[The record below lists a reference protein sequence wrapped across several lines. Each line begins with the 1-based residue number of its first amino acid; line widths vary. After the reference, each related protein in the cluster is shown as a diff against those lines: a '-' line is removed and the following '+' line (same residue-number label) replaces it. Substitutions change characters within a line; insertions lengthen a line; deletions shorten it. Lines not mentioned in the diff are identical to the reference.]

1 MLRNFGRFMLF
12 LWGTVKNRERFKV
25 YPPLVLDEMIRIGID
40 SIFIV
45 SVVSF
50 SIGAVTCIQT
60 ANNLVSPVIPKY
72 VIGLITRDMVL
83 LELCTTFTCVI
94 LAGKVG
100 SNIAGNLGTM
110 RITEQIDA
118 LEIMGI
124 NSTSYLVLPKLIAA
138 LIMFPLLCSLSAF
151 LGMAGGYIAGSL
163 SGALTE
169 YEYVYGIRSDFQ
181 PFNVSFA
188 LIKSVVF
195 GFLIT
200 AISAYRGYYTR
211 GGSLE
216 VGQSS
221 TIAVVNSCIAILI
234 ADYALA
240 QLLL

>member
-1 MLRNFGRFMLF
+1 M
-12 LWGTVKNRERFKV
+12 WATVRNRERFKV
-25 YPPLVLDEMIRIGID
+25 YPPLILDEMVRIGIG

-45 SVVSF
+45 SVVSVA
-50 SIGAVTCIQT
+50 IGAVTCIQT
-60 ANNLVSPVIPKY
+60 ANNLVSPIIPKY

-100 SNIAGNLGTM
+100 SNIAGNLGSM

-124 NSTSYLVLPKLIAA
+124 NSASYLVLPKIVAA
-138 LIMFPLLCSLSAF
+138 LLMFPLLCSLSAF
-151 LGMAGGYIAGSL
+151 LGMFGGYIAGSL

-181 PFNVSFA
+181 PFNVGFA

-200 AISAYRGYYTR
+200 SISAYRGYYTR

-221 TIAVVNSCIAILI
+221 TIAVVNSCIAILV